1 MHHDSEAAQS
11 SSPVSH
17 NSRFLQFL
25 VCLGCLAAGA
35 ALVSVGTS
43 KTRLSAAGNSAPLGD
58 ETVLLDFTA
67 SWCGPCQ
74 TMSPIIDRLAQQGYP
89 VRKVDV
95 DQHRDVAQRFRISS
109 MPTFV
114 LLVNGREVMRQEGMT
129 SEAQLRR
136 MLLQIPSW
144 QQELAAQ
151 DARGA
156 SGRQLATTNPGPMDS
171 DFGPSPF
178 AIDLGSAS
186 GPSSFSAPRAQEL
199 PANSSALAQN
209 EPPKRGGL
217 LPFLQRTPQPAR
229 AAQPAADAVV
239 RGQSNEPEFPVSP
252 AIVGDPQQASTRLRV
267 KDPSGMNFGSGT
279 IIESRIGRTLIL
291 TCGHIFRH
299 LGENGVIEVDVFLKG
314 RPPVTYVG
322 KVVHFNAEAD
332 VGLVAIP
339 TTERL
344 PVIALA
350 SIDKPVQVGDSVLS
364 IGCSGGEIPTRETI
378 EVTSVNKYT
387 GPDNIE
393 CTGFPPQGRSGGGL
407 FRQNELVGVC
417 IAADP
422 KDRRGVYTGLTPIY
436 ELLELTGF
444 GHLLP
449 VGRPVIA
456 AEVAAA
462 PVVPAAAAL
471 PVETPADTAVSP
483 FSSEFAGAEALDSA
497 SVGQV
502 PVSMG
507 PAAVAA
513 TPVAEPGEL
522 QHVLQQAPD
531 AEVICIVRPRNPQ
544 IPSRVV
550 IIHEASPKLVGY
562 LIDSTA
568 DLAGTIPP
576 VKVAEPPAN
585 TLIPTTAVGAAWQ
598 DPFDPIATSRDDGQ
612 SYRKPLRPKS
622 PR

>member
-1 MHHDSEAAQS
+1 MHHDSDVALT
-11 SSPVSH
+11 SSPVSI
-17 NSRFLQFL
+17 NSRLLQFL
-25 VCLGCLAAGA
+25 VCMGCLAAGA

-43 KTRLSAAGNSAPLGD
+43 KTWLAAAGNSAPTSD

-67 SWCGPCQ
+67 TWCGPCQ

-95 DQHRDVAQRFRISS
+95 DQQRELAQRFRINS

-151 DARGA
+151 DAKQAR
-156 SGRQLATTNPGPMDS
+156 GRQLATTSSGPADS
-171 DFGPSPF
+171 EFGPSPF
-178 AIDLGSAS
+178 SIDLGAAS
-186 GPSSFSAPRAQEL
+186 GPSSFSAPRAQEI
-199 PANSSALAQN
+199 PATPPALAQN

-217 LPFLQRTPQPAR
+217 FPFLQRTPQPSR
-229 AAQPAADAVV
+229 PAQPIGEAVV
-239 RGQSNEPEFPVSP
+239 RGQSNEPDFPVTP
-252 AIVGDPQQASTRLRV
+252 AIAGDPLQASTRLRV

-279 IIESRIGRTLIL
+279 ILESRIGRTLIL

-299 LGENGVIEVDVFLKG
+299 LGENGVIEVDVFVKG
-314 RPPVTYVG
+314 RPPITYVG

-364 IGCSGGEIPTRETI
+364 IGCSGGEIPSRETI

-422 KDRRGVYTGLTPIY
+422 KDRRGVYTGLTPVY

-456 AEVAAA
+456 AEVAEAPAA
-462 PVVPAAAAL
+462 PAQ
-471 PVETPADTAVSP
+471 PVETPVGTAASP
-483 FSSEFAGAEALDSA
+483 FHSEFEGAAAVENS
-497 SVGQV
+497 SVAQA
-502 PVSMG
+502 PINLG
-507 PAAVAA
+507 PAAVPTTPTAA
-513 TPVAEPGEL
+513 PGEL
-522 QHVLQQAPD
+522 HHVLQQAPD

-562 LIDSTA
+562 LIDSTT
-568 DLAGTIPP
+568 DLAGTRPP

-585 TLIPTTAVGAAWQ
+585 TLIPTAAVESAWQ